1 VYRLLCDVTL
11 LATWDSLPDDAST
24 QLTAALSDVCHEP
37 FIETEPWGIDD
48 GINRILV
55 RPLVTAILAVN
66 EDARTVRIYS
76 IEYRSAT

>member
-1 VYRLLCDVTL
+1 MYRLLCDKPLT
-11 LATWDSLPDDAST
+11 AIWDGLPDDASR

-55 RPLVTAILAVN
+55 RPLVTARLAVN
-66 EDARTVRIYS
+66 EQAQTVRIYS
-76 IEYRSAT
+76 IEYRR